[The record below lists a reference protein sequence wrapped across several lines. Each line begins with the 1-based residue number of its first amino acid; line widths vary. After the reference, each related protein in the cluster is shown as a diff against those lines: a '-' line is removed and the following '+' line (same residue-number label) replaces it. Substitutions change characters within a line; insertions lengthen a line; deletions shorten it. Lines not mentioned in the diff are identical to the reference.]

1 MHFKL
6 YSNLMRSNSQI
17 SVNRD
22 YSDCQTCSHN
32 HHAPHLLHKKATGRW
47 SMPTNKM
54 PPNMQ
59 IVVPMCSACSDVAKF
74 KYCKILA
81 PQRFLFMLP
90 FPSLY
95 RLVFY

>member
-32 HHAPHLLHKKATGRW
+32 HHAPHLLHKKATGIW
-47 SMPTNKM
+47 CMPTYKM

-59 IVVPMCSACSDVAKF
+59 IIVPMCSDF
-74 KYCKILA
+74 
-81 PQRFLFMLP
+81 RMLQNL
-90 FPSLY
+90 STVKS
-95 RLVFY
+95 RLHKDFY